1 MVGWNSWSA
10 FESQEDTIQS
20 DPLLHDPSFVLQQ
33 RDEPDKPVEAVPEF
47 FPIHLLFVLD
57 HIGESEVEV
66 LAVSV
71 DGLVGD
77 AEVLY
82 FGLRVQN
89 GGYKLLALLIC
100 PDAA

>member
-1 MVGWNSWSA
+1 M
-10 FESQEDTIQS
+10 
-20 DPLLHDPSFVLQQ
+20 
-33 RDEPDKPVEAVPEF
+33 PEF

-77 AEVLY
+77 AEVLH
-82 FGLRVQN
+82 FGLGVQN
-89 GGYKLLALLIC
+89 GGYELLALLFC

>member
-20 DPLLHDPSFVLQQ
+20 DPLLHGPSFVLQQ
-33 RDEPDKPVEAVPEF
+33 RDEPHKPVEAVPEF

-77 AEVLY
+77 AEVNK
-82 FGLRVQN
+82 RI
-89 GGYKLLALLIC
+89 KCA
-100 PDAA
+100 